1 MQITVYE
8 SCAVQMTSTKVV
20 LYRWRIRML
29 CCAVRKLYRADDV
42 YDSDYIDEDEI
53 EALLDKELKEKDGKS
68 ELTTNRQFVL
78 KEKTVLIGT
87 IVV

>member
-1 MQITVYE
+1 
-8 SCAVQMTSTKVV
+8 
-20 LYRWRIRML
+20 ML

-87 IVV
+87 IVA